1 MEDRPRKDA
10 LKRTPLNPLTTDDYS
25 PMRPSDNPL
34 VALAEQLGYRISS
47 LGCKLPSG
55 HHVQRYRGEAATVTI
70 YEDDLLKLLF
80 HLIEH
85 TKAACLA
92 EGLVKLLKSND
103 PL

>member
-1 MEDRPRKDA
+1 MKAYPREES
-10 LKRTPLNPLTTDDYS
+10 LKRTLLEPLTTDDYA

-47 LGCKLPSG
+47 LGREPPSG

-70 YEDDLLKLLF
+70 YEDDLLSLTL

-85 TKAACLA
+85 TRATACQEILR
-92 EGLVKLLKSND
+92 D
-103 PL
+103 PEVAQ